1 MLFVH
6 PKDANSMKILETLKA
21 LNKDTLCRIV
31 NIDGKARSQLPDF
44 LKSVPTLY
52 VPESKDVYVGKD
64 IYAYI
69 SKPVT
74 ARREVPVQQTSAG
87 GAVSSGAPGS
97 TDYAPWSFEG
107 KGGMSD
113 SYSSWT
119 NSGSFM
125 DSDQLRY
132 TFLGSAPA
140 AGAPEPQTKQS
151 YDGDKQGRNGDLG
164 ARMEQAQKARD
175 AEFKGISRQ

>member
-1 MLFVH
+1 
-6 PKDANSMKILETLKA
+6 MKILETLKA
-21 LNKDTLCRIV
+21 LNKDTLCRII
-31 NIDGKARSQLPDF
+31 NIEGKQRAQLPDF

-87 GAVSSGAPGS
+87 GAASGGAPG
-97 TDYAPWSFEG
+97 YAPWSFEG
-107 KGGMSD
+107 KGGMTD
-113 SYSSWT
+113 SYSSWAG
-119 NSGSFM
+119 SGIVM
-125 DSDQLRY
+125 DTDQLKY
-132 TFLGSAPA
+132 TFLGGAPSP
-140 AGAPEPQTKQS
+140 GAPEPQTKQS
-151 YDGDKQGRNGDLG
+151 YDGEKQGRNGDLA
-164 ARMEQAQKARD
+164 ARLEQAQKARD